1 MRMIADDPAIILMK
15 VVETGRVRI
24 TAKVDYAVRAAVQL
38 AAAEGAGPVK
48 ADAIA
53 AAQDVPVNFL
63 ENILATMRRA
73 GLVASRRGG
82 DGGYWLSRPASGI
95 TVADIV
101 RAVDG
106 PLAAVRGVRPS
117 ELEYPA
123 PVESLREVW
132 VAVRAALR
140 GVLDHVSVADIAAGD
155 LPDVVANFA
164 AQPGAWDSPPSLSTR
179 SVDKP
184 EIV

>member
-1 MRMIADDPAIILMK
+1 MRIS
-15 VVETGRVRI
+15 
-24 TAKVDYAVRAAVQL
+24 AKVDYAVRAAVQL
-38 AAAEGAGPVK
+38 AAAEGAGPLK

-63 ENILATMRRA
+63 ENILATLRRA
-73 GLVASRRGG
+73 GLVTSRRGG
-82 DGGYWLSRPASGI
+82 DGGYWLARPAATI

-117 ELEYPA
+117 ELEFAP
-123 PVESLREVW
+123 PVESLRDVW

-140 GVLDHVSVADIAAGD
+140 DVLDHVSVADIASGD
-155 LPDVVANFA
+155 LPQVVRALA
-164 AQPGAWDSPPSLSTR
+164 ARPGAWSSPP
-179 SVDKP
+179 VFVNKNG
-184 EIV
+184 